1 MIEATEEVITLSNFH
16 EEETMWKKIL
26 GSNVILIAVSLS
38 AMSLSGTAIGEDAAQ
53 ADTTD
58 WQMQQLYHPSK
69 GLLRREQHG
78 LVTIYDGLTDVQ
90 VNRILDRSFPRI
102 GSMMF
107 TRVRT
112 TDSQGQIL
120 RDALSGT
127 EIVEDDGCDE

>member
-1 MIEATEEVITLSNFH
+1 
-16 EEETMWKKIL
+16 MWKKIL

-58 WQMQQLYHPSK
+58 WQMQQLYNPSK